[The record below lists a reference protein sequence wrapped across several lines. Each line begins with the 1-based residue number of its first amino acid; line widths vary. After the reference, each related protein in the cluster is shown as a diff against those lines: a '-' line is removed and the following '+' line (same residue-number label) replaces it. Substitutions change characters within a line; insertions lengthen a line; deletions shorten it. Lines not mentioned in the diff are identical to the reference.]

1 MRIIRNSFV
10 IVAIFGLTLL
20 ATANKSLY
28 EKIFSSWFDKCLIVI
43 DTEFDYPQGFGNGK
57 TAHAY
62 VEIQAFG
69 DVPQSFDVQFI
80 SKQPMTEVTLI
91 HSRRNNLLLHSDVK
105 KKCPNPVKNDYCK
118 SITQEPGYYPEL
130 TWVMRQFSA
139 NLNPVFKVDV
149 TLAEEELDSDT
160 FQTYVINSDG
170 PNSCRVEEAGW
181 LNFWAW
187 LDTGYILGL
196 LLVILV
202 LITSLVQYINKVVE
216 KDTDK

>member
-1 MRIIRNSFV
+1 MKIIRNSFV

-43 DTEFDYPQGFGNGK
+43 DTEFDYPEGTSKGK

-69 DVPQSFDVQFI
+69 DVPESFDVQFN
-80 SKQPMTEVTLI
+80 SKHPLKEVTLI
-91 HSRRNNLLLHSDVK
+91 HSRRNNLLLHNDVL
-105 KKCPNPVKNDYCK
+105 KKCPISSETDYCK

-130 TWVMRQFSA
+130 TWILRNFSS
-139 NLNPVFKVDV
+139 NINPVFQVDL
-149 TLAEEELDSDT
+149 TLTEDELDSDT
-160 FQTYVINSDG
+160 FQTYVINSNG
-170 PNSCRVEEAGW
+170 PESCRVEEAGW

-196 LLVILV
+196 LLLVLV
-202 LITSLVQYINKVVE
+202 LITSLVQYFKKAIKE
-216 KDTDK
+216 ETD